1 MKVRQIVTN
10 VVTGLASVKKKRKN
24 FFASQRMRSLT
35 RQKLLQKNNL
45 SAEKENS
52 VSLINH

>member
-1 MKVRQIVTN
+1 MKVRPIVMP
-10 VVTGLASVKKKRKN
+10 VVTGHASVKKNGKRYS
-24 FFASQRMRSLT
+24 ASQKMRSLT
-35 RQKLLQKNNL
+35 RQKVLQKNNL